1 MAQHQAQAL
10 DVDIRELAPLH
21 VAYIAYAPADGEPDF
36 HAIQACFQRVQ
47 AWLHESGRD
56 PFFGLTVGVA
66 YPEGGQMA
74 RYDCCV
80 EVPASVQFGTDEIA
94 VQNLPGGR
102 YAVLKMAKDP
112 RVIGPSIGRL
122 YSEHVPGQGLVLDA
136 ARPTYEVYW
145 EDRMEYCAPLLA
157 PTATDPAAHARW
169 VQHQAERVLAQ
180 VAALPQLGAYLDSSL
195 PVPKP
200 YSGAGAIRL
209 IILGQDP
216 TVKAPD
222 KRAQI
227 GTALNLDKR
236 GSLLAYLA
244 HVCNGLGLDIRK
256 DVYATNLW
264 KGFFVSPPT
273 QIRDV
278 DVLADSRDLWLPLLQ
293 EELSVFPDAPVLT
306 LGEPLLR
313 QLVLEDASPRVRD
326 YWGYTDDWRAGETGP
341 LRYLEASGNRL
352 GRRVFPFPHQPSI
365 GKLFY
370 KQRLDEYIAYLRGA
384 AF

>member
-1 MAQHQAQAL
+1 MSADGSAAL
-10 DVDIRELAPLH
+10 NVELRELATLH

-36 HAIQACFQRVQ
+36 AAIQGCFRRVQ

-56 PFFGLTVGVA
+56 PFFGQTVGVA
-66 YPEGGQMA
+66 YPEGGRMA

-80 EVPASVQFGTDEIA
+80 EVPADVQFGTDEIA
-94 VQNLPGGR
+94 IQNLPGGR
-102 YAVLKMAKDP
+102 YAVLKLVKDP
-112 RVIGPSIGRL
+112 RVIGPAIGRL
-122 YSEHVPGQGLVLDA
+122 YGEYLPEQGLVLDA

-145 EDRMEYCAPLLA
+145 ADRMEYCAPLLS
-157 PTATDPAAHARW
+157 PTATDTAAHARW

-180 VAALPQLGAYLDSSL
+180 VAMLPQLGAYTDSSL
-195 PVPKP
+195 PIPKP
-200 YSGAGAIRL
+200 YSGSGAVRL

-216 TVKAPD
+216 TVKDAS

-244 HVCNGLGLDIRK
+244 HVCSGLGLDIRK

-264 KGFFVSPPT
+264 KGFFVRPPT
-273 QIRDV
+273 QIDEV
-278 DVLADSRDLWLPLLQ
+278 DVLAESREPWLALLR
-293 EELSVFPDAPVLT
+293 EELAVFPDAPVIA

-313 QLVLEDASPRVRD
+313 QLVLEDASPKVRD
-326 YWGYTDDWRAGETGP
+326 YWGYTDDWRAGETGT

-352 GRRVFPFPHQPSI
+352 GRRLFPFPHQPSI
-365 GKLFY
+365 RKLFY
-370 KQRLDEYIAYLRGA
+370 KQRLDEYIAFMRAQAL
-384 AF
+384 